1 MMMTHSKQE
10 QSRESGSKQMNKKT
24 VGLRSG
30 RWLLPALAATLW
42 LPGCGARANSGGNTG
57 SETHWLQACDTDSD
71 CGAYAC
77 YCGVCTRSCESAGQ
91 CDDESGPDAECAAPD
106 ALEDHA
112 ACGDVPA
119 KICVT
124 EDAVVHSTDGGGE
137 TNPTSGP
144 VGTTDVG
151 TTSVATDSSS
161 TEVPTDAVI
170 CDGSD
175 EVRLWTQTTNDFHP
189 PQEGFRIAYG
199 SKYLAID
206 GKCNFWAA
214 SPDGLF
220 TGTIT
225 DQTVLADYEASYFG
239 KLARFADYD
248 PGPSIP
254 DSDLA
259 YVADTSGQVSIN
271 TSGAADPPE
280 GYEETWAA
288 INQLTDDLVQ
298 AGERSAGP
306 LRLLMVVGE
315 VISPEPWPLELD
327 PKPWVAENFPGDE
340 KRPDAG
346 IWLNAGETANALR
359 ATGEGTYAYTGAAGT
374 EYLQLFLRDEVPP
387 KVLAAL
393 IGAQKTNSLNGAE
406 IGATCDE
413 TEDCSNRLTCMTH
426 SESGGGGSACN
437 TCIAPGAKGAD
448 WECQSN
454 DDCCGGLVCCVD
466 CGDQSRILV
475 RHASE
480 TRGLSFNPT
489 SAASMP
495 ASPIARA
502 SRVSALAFAQTTT
515 AVVAAV
521 PKSAGRR
528 VATGTTPTKTP
539 CAAHRRSRLC
549 PNPARSTPLMQVCP
563 E

>member
-1 MMMTHSKQE
+1 
-10 QSRESGSKQMNKKT
+10 
-24 VGLRSG
+24 
-30 RWLLPALAATLW
+30 
-42 LPGCGARANSGGNTG
+42 
-57 SETHWLQACDTDSD
+57 
-71 CGAYAC
+71 
-77 YCGVCTRSCESAGQ
+77 
-91 CDDESGPDAECAAPD
+91 
-106 ALEDHA
+106 
-112 ACGDVPA
+112 
-119 KICVT
+119 
-124 EDAVVHSTDGGGE
+124 
-137 TNPTSGP
+137 
-144 VGTTDVG
+144 
-151 TTSVATDSSS
+151 
-161 TEVPTDAVI
+161 VPTDAVI

-306 LRLLMVVGE
+306 LRILMVVGE

-393 IGAQKTNSLNGAE
+393 IRAQKTNSLNGAE

-466 CGDQSRILV
+466 CGDQSGTCIAEPDPCETCVGNEGSFVQPNQCRIDACEPDSSCFTSECPGLCADDNCGGCGRPEECWAAGCDWDDSNENAV
-475 RHASE
+475 CGPSAIETLPESCAIDATDASLPGVTVHLEGDSCNFASGQGGQFRYTVELNQTLDFTTTSSNGSCGLCGVATVAE
-480 TRGLSFNPT
+480 TWIDFVISDGAQTSYCPECDIGCCAPT
-489 SAASMP
+489 EAEAASLSAQATDGTVDWPGLEWSGPSDTSEQP
-495 ASPIARA
+495 AG
-502 SRVSALAFAQTTT
+502 AFPPGSYAATVTLSLPGLGQ
-515 AVVAAV
+515 VVATLPIEV
-521 PKSAGRR
+521 
-528 VATGTTPTKTP
+528 T
-539 CAAHRRSRLC
+539 
-549 PNPARSTPLMQVCP
+549 